1 MDWNMARD
9 HSHARLAA
17 HRWIPAQSLVMAII
31 IPARTNTTIR
41 ACVMSQKRGTA
52 A

>member
-9 HSHARLAA
+9 YSFVRA
-17 HRWIPAQSLVMAII
+17 MI

-41 ACVMSQKRGTA
+41 AWTMSQKRGTGRLG
-52 A
+52 

>member
-9 HSHARLAA
+9 HSHAPAPLAG
-17 HRWIPAQSLVMAII
+17 AQSLVMAMI